1 MDPTPE
7 NLHDG
12 ADRLDEHSCDG
23 YYFANND
30 ADVRQG
36 VADLHAAAD
45 RIEALERLVRAMW
58 LEVPVRDSNYLDHR
72 DWERLAVKRWDA
84 DALELARVLTPDTRN
99 EDTK

>member
-7 NLHDG
+7 NLRELADG
-12 ADRLDEHSCDG
+12 LVVSYHVVPSMSSPSV
-23 YYFANND
+23 D
-30 ADVRQG
+30 AMR
-36 VADLHAAAD
+36 AAAD

-72 DWERLAVKRWDA
+72 DWERLAVKRWDP